1 MGICVADGQ
10 HGTGTFVTVEYT
22 AAQREAWNDFVAAAP
37 TGDLLQSWEWGELKA
52 RGAWQ
57 PLRLAL
63 HEEGRIVAAA
73 ALLKRR
79 LPLPGASIL
88 YAPRG
93 PVLDF
98 SRPELIHHL
107 ALALRQIGR
116 REGALLVKIDPPVEQ
131 PEVAECL
138 LAAGF
143 VRAGQ
148 GSGEGQGFGGEQP
161 RCVMKLDLAPSLD
174 ELLKQCKEKTRY
186 NIRLAGRKGVT
197 VRVGETLEDMRTF
210 YDLLQITAERDGFL
224 IRAFDYYRDTWEI
237 LVGRGRARLFLAEY
251 QGQALAGA
259 ITYLF
264 GDKAW
269 YTYGASSN
277 EHRNVMPNYLMQWE
291 MIRWA
296 KECGCTLYDFRGVSQ
311 SNAPDANDHLSGLNR
326 FKAGFN
332 ARFVEYI
339 GEFDL
344 PLSSAGYWVWRYGKP
359 RAQAALKRFARLTR
373 GRRAR

>member
-1 MGICVADGQ
+1 MPAA
-10 HGTGTFVTVEYT
+10 VEYREE
-22 AAQREAWNDFVAAAP
+22 QRDAWNAFVAASP
-37 TGDLLQSWEWGELKA
+37 IGDLLQAWEWGELKA

-57 PLRLAL
+57 PIRLAL
-63 HEEGRIVAAA
+63 HEEGQIVAAA

-93 PVLDF
+93 PVLDYA
-98 SRPELIHHL
+98 RPELVRQM
-107 ALALRQIGR
+107 AAALRSLAE
-116 REGALLVKIDPPVEQ
+116 REHALLVKIDPPVEDPAAAQ
-131 PEVAECL
+131 HI

-143 VRAGQ
+143 VTSGHAGA
-148 GSGEGQGFGGEQP
+148 EGQGFGGEQP
-161 RCVMKLDLAPSLD
+161 RCVMKLDLTPPEE
-174 ELLKQCKEKTRY
+174 ELMKACKEKTRY

-197 VRVGETLEDMRTF
+197 VRVGESLDDMHTF
-210 YDLLQITAERDGFL
+210 YDLLRITAERDGFL
-224 IRAFDYYRDTWEI
+224 VRSFDYYRDTWEV
-237 LVGRGRARLFLAEY
+237 LVGRGVATLFLAEY
-251 QGQALAGA
+251 QGQALSGA
-259 ITYLF
+259 ITYIL
-264 GDKAW
+264 GKTAW

-296 KECGCTLYDFRGVSQ
+296 KAHGCTLYDFRGVSP
-311 SNAPDANDHLSGLNR
+311 SNEQAPDDHLAGLNR

-344 PLSSAGYWVWRYGKP
+344 PLSTPGYWIWRHGKP
-359 RAQAALKRFARLTR
+359 RAQAMMKSAVRFSRKMRGAQGAAR
-373 GRRAR
+373 